1 MRPAFRILAGG
12 TDVSAKL
19 GDRLKRI
26 EVTDV
31 DGVESDALELE
42 IDDRGGV
49 VELPRKGA
57 ILRVWIGYIETGLDL
72 MGTFK
77 VDEVGVEVNPASIT
91 VHAKAADVKDSFK
104 AQKTRHWE
112 NMTLGEIVAKI
123 AGEHELP
130 PNVDPQIASRR
141 IGYIAQTEESDL
153 HFLTRLGRRHDA
165 LLAPKNGSL
174 IGVQRGGGRSG
185 SGAALGGLVLRPGD
199 VSNARATTGDR
210 PKHAAIEADWYD
222 RDGAERR
229 TVVFQQPDAD
239 GAIMRLPH
247 PYMSEQ
253 EALRAAEA
261 RGRELGRAEGSLSVD
276 MPGRTDVAA
285 EMPVIMQGFRDGI
298 AGRWTIEQARHSI
311 DDGGYTTSFECGKG
325 EGGGE
330 EGGESA
336 AGSNGGGSFYE

>member
-1 MRPAFRILAGG
+1 MAGS

-26 EVTDV
+26 DITDV
-31 DGVESDALELE
+31 DGVESDTLELE
-42 IDDRGGV
+42 IDDRDNA

-57 ILRVWIGYIETGLDL
+57 ILRVWIGYRETGLDL

-77 VDEVGVEVNPASIT
+77 VDETGVETNPATIT

-112 NMTLGEIVAKI
+112 NTTLGEIIAKI

-199 VSNARATTGDR
+199 VTNARATTGDR

-229 TVVFQQPDAD
+229 TVVFQQPDAE

-247 PYMSEQ
+247 PYQSEE

-285 EMPVIMQGFRDGI
+285 ERPVTMEGFRDGV

-311 DDGGYTTSFECGKG
+311 EGGGYTTSFECGKG
-325 EGGGE
+325 KGGGD
-330 EGGESA
+330 GTS
-336 AGSNGGGSFYE
+336 GGGSGGGGGFYE